1 MLLSLLTSEEE
12 VNYFAFLFFFFLTIW
27 FCIIFAAWFHLDDSC
42 TLHILSADKSTETS
56 GLLNIVLS
64 YMLSKVV

>member
-12 VNYFAFLFFFFLTIW
+12 VDYFAFLFFFLTIW
-27 FCIIFAAWFHLDDSC
+27 FCIIFAAWFHLYDSC
-42 TLHILSADKSTETS
+42 TLHILSADKSTESS